1 MDARVGP
8 RNSHIGQARS
18 VHRGETQGSESI
30 VHSPRVTQPIY
41 GSGKC
46 GSEPFL
52 PRCQLLPLVGK
63 DEASVRV
70 DSHCP
75 ILQLQSQ
82 LTKETQLLL
91 LSDRHVLPPELP
103 QPLSPAPRSTLLWGT
118 EGPSQTLGNVVLI
131 LESQC
136 SLWTH
141 IVLLPSLK

>member
-8 RNSHIGQARS
+8 QNSHIGQARS

-41 GSGKC
+41 GS
-46 GSEPFL
+46 EPFL

-70 DSHCP
+70 DSRCP

-91 LSDRHVLPPELP
+91 LSDRHVLPPGLP
-103 QPLSPAPRSTLLWGT
+103 QPLSPASRSTPLWGT